1 MKIGSISENRNIE
14 QRIAITPEVI
24 KKYKSIGLEVCLTKN
39 YGVHLGIN
47 DKLYQMNSKIEMARQ
62 EMNRK

>member
-24 KKYKSIGLEVCLTKN
+24 KKYKSIGDLTF
-39 YGVHLGIN
+39 
-47 DKLYQMNSKIEMARQ
+47 
-62 EMNRK
+62 